1 MKIDKYIADLLFV
14 YDCVVIPGFGGFVG
28 NYSTAQIKSSQ
39 HTFSPPIK
47 QLAFNI
53 NLKTNDGLLAEH
65 VSRNENITFF
75 QASAIINQYVDALNM
90 ELKSNKKAEI
100 EEVGTF
106 VLDADENLQ
115 FAQNQQ
121 TNFLIDSF
129 GLTSFQSPAI
139 KRETGKKK
147 FVKGLVDRPSIV
159 PESPRVK
166 IKKSWAVY
174 FAIPLGLFMALSLY
188 NNNIKKNVSEVY
200 SSVNPFSAVENTY
213 SARVKVASLAF
224 NADSEGESESEFVLP
239 VKQDM
244 AIPEMKESSVN
255 KEEVLTKA
263 LSVSSLNLALDS
275 KISSVNMAQKKF
287 HIIGGCFG
295 SEENA
300 KKLVSELKNKGFD
313 SYILDQHNGLSR
325 VSFGAFENKEEAIK
339 ILEKVKTTENENAWL
354 FAR

>member
-28 NYSTAQIKSSQ
+28 NYSTAHIKSSQ
-39 HTFSPPIK
+39 HTFSPPFK

-53 NLKTNDGLLAEH
+53 NLRTNDGLLAEH

-75 QASAIINQYVDALNM
+75 QANAFINQYVDALNM

-106 VLDADENLQ
+106 VLDAHENLQ
-115 FAQNQQ
+115 FEQNQQ

-147 FVKGLVDRPSIV
+147 FEKVFVDRPSII

-188 NNNIKKNVSEVY
+188 NNSIKKNVSQAY
-200 SSVNPFSAVENTY
+200 SSVNPFASVENAY
-213 SARVKVASLAF
+213 SARVKASSPIV
-224 NADSEGESESEFVLP
+224 NVVSETESESEFVLP
-239 VKQDM
+239 VKQDVASPDM
-244 AIPEMKESSVN
+244 IEPNVN
-255 KEEVLTKA
+255 KEEA
-263 LSVSSLNLALDS
+263 LAAVVSVSSLNIALDS
-275 KISSVNMAQKKF
+275 KISSVNMVQKKF

-295 SEENA
+295 SQENA
-300 KKLVSELKNKGFD
+300 LKLVSELKNKGFD

-325 VSFGAFENKEEAIK
+325 VSFGAFENKEEAMK
-339 ILEKVKTTENENAWL
+339 ILEKVKTSENENAWL